1 MYDVQIASSKPCET
15 ENLIGD
21 TRRGGSCNFEEY
33 RLITHCNGTH
43 TECIGHITNER
54 IAVTDVLKDVLMPAL
69 LVTVEPESAI
79 VSGEKYPSE
88 LDAGDRMI
96 TRRSLDFGLRTWDF
110 GLGSADSAL
119 IIRTTPNDESKKTR
133 RYMQNPPPF
142 FSNDAQEFIVETGFK
157 HLLTDLPSIDR
168 MFDEGKLSNHRIFW
182 KVEPGSFE
190 VNEQSRLNS
199 TITEMIYVPDE
210 IKDGEYILNLQ
221 IAPFASDA
229 APSRPLLF
237 KV

>member
-1 MYDVQIASSKPCET
+1 
-15 ENLIGD
+15 
-21 TRRGGSCNFEEY
+21 
-33 RLITHCNGTH
+33 
-43 TECIGHITNER
+43 
-54 IAVTDVLKDVLMPAL
+54 
-69 LVTVEPESAI
+69 
-79 VSGEKYPSE
+79 
-88 LDAGDRMI
+88 
-96 TRRSLDFGLRTWDF
+96 
-110 GLGSADSAL
+110 
-119 IIRTTPNDESKKTR
+119 
-133 RYMQNPPPF
+133 MQNPPPF